1 MGMNAFMNMLRRMQ
15 FSCIFNSI
23 MTQKLTIRRTFK
35 YRLYRCGK
43 KDHALHHQINIAGM
57 IWNHCLALQKRYYRL
72 LGRHISEKRM
82 KKHIS
87 RLRKSRRYA
96 YWKDLGSQA
105 VQDVIERL
113 ERAYERFFNK
123 QGGLPRFKKVKRYK
137 SFTLKQ
143 TAGWKLL
150 PDIKV
155 ACDKSK
161 QRGVGLVQIGKIAY
175 KYVKHR
181 ELQGLVKTVTIMSQA
196 F

>member
-1 MGMNAFMNMLRRMQ
+1 HLFLNLMPMEGLHKPP
-15 FSCIFNSI
+15 FS
-23 MTQKLTIRRTFK
+23 
-35 YRLYRCGK
+35 
-43 KDHALHHQINIAGM
+43 IA
-57 IWNHCLALQKRYYRL
+57 
-72 LGRHISEKRM
+72 E
-82 KKHIS
+82 
-87 RLRKSRRYA
+87 
-96 YWKDLGSQA
+96 
-105 VQDVIERL
+105 E
-113 ERAYERFFNK
+113 
-123 QGGLPRFKKVKRYK
+123 GGLPRFKKVKRYK

-143 TAGWKLL
+143 TAGLKLR

>member
-1 MGMNAFMNMLRRMQ
+1 MLEKQ
-15 FSCIFNSI
+15 D
-23 MTQKLTIRRTFK
+23 Q
-35 YRLYRCGK
+35 
-43 KDHALHHQINIAGM
+43 
-57 IWNHCLALQKRYYRL
+57 NHCLALQKRYYRL

-137 SFTLKQ
+137 SFILKQ
-143 TAGWKLL
+143 TA
-150 PDIKV
+150 
-155 ACDKSK
+155 ACY
-161 QRGVGLVQIGKIAY
+161 GEYVTTTHHFLIGI
-175 KYVKHR
+175 R
-181 ELQGLVKTVTIMSQA
+181 
-196 F
+196 